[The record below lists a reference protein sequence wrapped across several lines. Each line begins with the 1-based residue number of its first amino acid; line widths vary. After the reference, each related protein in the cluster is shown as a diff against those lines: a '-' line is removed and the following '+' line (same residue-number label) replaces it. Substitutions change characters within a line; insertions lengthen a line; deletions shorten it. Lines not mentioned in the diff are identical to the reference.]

1 MIFIIRDLRDA
12 KTREFLNLEKGSTSK
27 REYNLKFTQLSY
39 YTLDMVVDM
48 INKMNLF
55 VSRLSISQIR
65 KLK

>member
-1 MIFIIRDLRDA
+1 MSFIIRDLRDA